1 MRQKYVAELDHV
13 REVTI
18 SGSADFH
25 YWRNRLQNEGL
36 TPIERDGAA
45 QMLLTAADGRFR
57 GVHFR
62 ELAVSVLAGD
72 GAYLVQAFN
81 SVRFFAWVERV
92 IFKTPYT
99 HARLAVDA
107 AAIRSAMVEA
117 HCGPR
122 KAGKTEV
129 DGFDG
134 PVYLPGGRW
143 FRAHIAGLT
152 ERFPFDPARDS
163 LETSLASL
171 LESRFTPREWH
182 LRRDARHAKG
192 NTLPRRA

>member
-1 MRQKYVAELDHV
+1 MPEKFVADLEHV
-13 REVTI
+13 REVTV
-18 SGSADFH
+18 SGTADLH
-25 YWRNRLQNEGL
+25 YWRKRLQEEGL
-36 TPIERDGAA
+36 TPSETDGAA
-45 QMLLTAADGRFR
+45 RILLTAADARFR

-62 ELAVSVLAGD
+62 ELSVCVFAGD
-72 GAYLVQAFN
+72 GAFLVQAFN

-99 HARLAVDA
+99 FARVAIDA
-107 AAIRSAMVEA
+107 AAIRSEMVEA

-122 KAGKTEV
+122 KAGPTEV

-134 PVYLPGGRW
+134 PVYLPNGRW

-152 ERFPFDPARDS
+152 ERIAFDPARD
-163 LETSLASL
+163 TFQTTLAPL